1 MLLNLMIYV
10 ITVSFLLALAAWAF
24 ERAVR
29 VFAFPTRW
37 IWAGAMAGSLGY
49 TLAATL
55 RPTTSLHPLGTVVAT
70 PLDVLL
76 IPVIGSI
83 TRLADTSPAGIGLEP
98 LLGAGWVVLT
108 LAVTAVL
115 LRADARLR
123 SDRSTWTPAELDG
136 RDVLV
141 SEDLGPGVVG
151 WIRSVIVMPRWAF
164 GMPPQERELML
175 QHEGEHCHAGDTRVA
190 GLALLFLMLLPWNLP
205 LWWQVHRLRVAIEI
219 DCDHR
224 VLQRWADVKRYARLL
239 VEIGARGT
247 AARLSALAF
256 ARPIPSIERRILA
269 MTDTRDPRYIRTAGL
284 TLLAVLLVVAS
295 CQVEQLSINIEVEQV
310 TPDARAGAIDR
321 AVRTV
326 RVSTE
331 EPPIAPAPGASAQI
345 PSPQE
350 ARRLQVNPDL
360 VRQQLLQSGL
370 SESEIRAQLT
380 AAGLPANA
388 LDQFLSGDSIQA
400 ERQTISPDG
409 RWAAYIQELRPEDIA
424 AIQAGPVFTPMTVAP
439 EILNRTY
446 VQQALMSE
454 YPPPLRD
461 AGIGGRV
468 VVWFYISETG
478 QVLDSRI
485 SESSGQAELDAAALK
500 VAAVFQFTPAMNR
513 GEPVPVWIQLPIT
526 FAVQN

>member
-1 MLLNLMIYV
+1 MLLNLMVYV
-10 ITVSFLLALAAWAF
+10 MTVSFLLGLAAWAF

-29 VFAFPTRW
+29 VLAFPTRW

-49 TLAATL
+49 TLAAIL
-55 RPTTSLHPLGTVVAT
+55 RPTTSSHPLGTVVAT

-98 LLGAGWVVLT
+98 LLSAGWVVLT
-108 LAVTAVL
+108 LAVTVVL
-115 LRADARLR
+115 RRAHVRLR

-164 GMPPQERELML
+164 GMPAQERELML
-175 QHEGEHCHAGDTRVA
+175 QHEGEHCHAGDTRLA
-190 GLALLFLMLLPWNLP
+190 GLALLLLTLLPWNLP

-224 VLQRWADVKRYARLL
+224 VLHRSADVKRYARLL

-284 TLLAVLLVVAS
+284 TLLAALLVVAS
-295 CQVEQLSINIEVEQV
+295 CQVEQLSINIEVEQI
-310 TPDARAGAIDR
+310 TPEG
-321 AVRTV
+321 V
-326 RVSTE
+326 E
-331 EPPIAPAPGASAQI
+331 EPLPTTDAEPESVQADPAATEPEPEAVDEVRAAIEALRELSRRGLLPTQAE
-345 PSPQE
+345 PQE
-350 ARRLQVNPDL
+350 T
-360 VRQQLLQSGL
+360 G
-370 SESEIRAQLT
+370 
-380 AAGLPANA
+380 
-388 LDQFLSGDSIQA
+388 
-400 ERQTISPDG
+400 
-409 RWAAYIQELRPEDIA
+409 PEDGA
-424 AIQAGPVFTPMTVAP
+424 AIQASPFFTPMTVRP
-439 EILNRTY
+439 EIRNRSE
-446 VQQALMSE
+446 VQQALMRE
-454 YPPPLRD
+454 YPRRLRD

-485 SESSGQAELDAAALK
+485 SESSGQAELDEAALK

-513 GEPVPVWIQLPIT
+513 NEPVPVWIQLPIT